1 MYGLDKHENNLI
13 DLQPT
18 KFQTKYGRPQKTIV
32 RYTPFTVKEHLERIN
47 RYKTK
52 KPTTP
57 KILKKVDDNKKNVAS
72 VF

>member
-1 MYGLDKHENNLI
+1 MFELDKNENNLI

-18 KFQTKYGRPQKTIV
+18 KFQVKFGRPYKTVV
-32 RYTPFTVKEHLERIN
+32 RYKPFTVKEHLDRIN
-47 RYKTK
+47 QYKTK

-57 KILKKVDDNKKNVAS
+57 KILKKVDSDKKNVTT